1 MKNTEQLFNALV
13 SNDEAQIQ
21 DFTNAALDEKLRL
34 AFDIRKVGLT
44 ANIFNQPVV
53 ESSDIEEN
61 YERAMKARMAIS
73 NTKTSIKAK
82 QATLA
87 SYQQSP
93 KASTPEYREKIAKVK
108 DKLEDLK
115 YILKNQESYLQRI
128 QTKK

>member
-1 MKNTEQLFNALV
+1 MRTIEKLFNNLV
-13 SNDEAQIQ
+13 NNDEISALESFNSAIQ
-21 DFTNAALDEKLRL
+21 DKLNQ
-34 AFDIRKVGLT
+34 AMEIKKVAIT
-44 ANIFNQPVV
+44 ADVFN
-53 ESSDIEEN
+53 ESSDIDEN

>member
-1 MKNTEQLFNALV
+1 MRTIEKLFNNLV
-13 SNDEAQIQ
+13 NNDEISALESFNSAIQ
-21 DFTNAALDEKLRL
+21 DKLNQ
-34 AFDIRKVGLT
+34 AMEIKKVAIT
-44 ANIFNQPVV
+44 ADVFN
-53 ESSDIEEN
+53 ESN

-128 QTKK
+128 QAQKK